1 MSFSKRALLGLLV
14 LGIFGMHGL
23 MVSCGTTTAHHD
35 ISAAS
40 ATSDVVHLGV
50 VHLDG
55 VASTVPS
62 PVEHGHDD
70 AVLVLCIALL
80 LVLVAGAA
88 GGRRTTWVS
97 LLDRARSRTP
107 LPLPPVLRDATPVPR
122 FTVMRC

>member
-23 MVSCGTTTAHHD
+23 IVSCGTTTAHHD
-35 ISAAS
+35 LSTAAAVMHAQEPS
-40 ATSDVVHLGV
+40 GHEAT
-50 VHLDG
+50 
-55 VASTVPS
+55 APA
-62 PVEHGHDD
+62 EHGDGE

-80 LVLVAGAA
+80 MVLVVVAV

-97 LLDRARSRTP
+97 VLDRARSRTP